1 MKELMYD
8 NYIYGFSKLLDG
20 IFLMNNHKRMV
31 AALNMFQFERLN
43 ADKYNRNVKL
53 IADTIYYY
61 NKINLYCME
70 GNFDQGI
77 QIIPTIEQFITEN
90 YNNLELH
97 KRMLFHYKIACLY
110 FGSRQY
116 DLCIEQ
122 LRKINETKRSLEEF
136 SKTAEGKKVMQQI
149 GTIDKNKLMN
159 LFMSMDTKDLKD
171 KLSKADLSKLSQ
183 SDIKNVMNK
192 IK

>member
-1 MKELMYD
+1 MD
-8 NYIYGFSKLLDG
+8 NNVNKKLENILSS
-20 IFLMNNHKRMV
+20 V
-31 AALNMFQFERLN
+31 
-43 ADKYNRNVKL
+43 DK
-53 IADTIYYY
+53 
-61 NKINLYCME
+61 
-70 GNFDQGI
+70 
-77 QIIPTIEQFITEN
+77 
-90 YNNLELH
+90 
-97 KRMLFHYKIACLY
+97 
-110 FGSRQY
+110 
-116 DLCIEQ
+116 
-122 LRKINETKRSLEEF
+122 RKINETKRSLEEF